1 MPQDRAKTNEL
12 LTKAQ
17 GNLYIITWVI
27 HIDWG
32 REAKYYYELAT
43 MNGSLERQ
51 VMQQYIAGY
60 EYET

>member
-1 MPQDRAKTNEL
+1 MEV
-12 LTKAQ
+12 
-17 GNLYIITWVI
+17 YIITWVI